1 MSQRMELNGNEDTA
15 YRVPSSMQVY
25 TVKDTSSTTTWLPDA
40 CSSIVSSVCMSF
52 QSRAQDVWLK
62 GHRCEERAAIFFTPF
77 VLQAQDGLI
86 SLSRNRASSLMLGA
100 SGITDEMKRCS

>member
-1 MSQRMELNGNEDTA
+1 MELNGNEDTA

-62 GHRCEERAAIFFTPF
+62 GHRCEERAAIFLQLLA
-77 VLQAQDGLI
+77 LQAQSDI
-86 SLSRNRASSLMLGA
+86 TSRPKPCIVPDA
-100 SGITDEMKRCS
+100 RC

>member
-1 MSQRMELNGNEDTA
+1 MELNGNEDTA

-62 GHRCEERAAIFFTPF
+62 GHRCEERVAIFLQLLA
-77 VLQAQDGLI
+77 LQAQSDI
-86 SLSRNRASSLMLGA
+86 TSLPKPCIVPDA
-100 SGITDEMKRCS
+100 RC